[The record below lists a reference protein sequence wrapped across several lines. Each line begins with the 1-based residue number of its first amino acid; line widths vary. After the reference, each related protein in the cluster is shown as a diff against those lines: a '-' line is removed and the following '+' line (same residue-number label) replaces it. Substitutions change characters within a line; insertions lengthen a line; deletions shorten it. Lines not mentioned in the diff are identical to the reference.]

1 MLNAVVNVELLRIV
15 EALTKCLLIFGS
27 YLKENS
33 RDSIAEIVGA
43 QQVKRQSRQMQPHWL
58 LARTNTYLKK
68 KKKKAIW
75 FSRKIEQQTL
85 KRENFLFGSLH
96 SRKKQNQKEKHQKE
110 KQEKWRIS
118 CAFGD
123 FNTIKTT
130 TGF

>member
-68 KKKKAIW
+68 KKKKLFDLAGKLS
-75 FSRKIEQQTL
+75 SRREKGRTSYLAAYIQERNKTKKKNIRRKS
-85 KRENFLFGSLH
+85 KRNGGSLVPL
-96 SRKKQNQKEKHQKE
+96 ETL
-110 KQEKWRIS
+110 IL
-118 CAFGD
+118 
-123 FNTIKTT
+123 
-130 TGF
+130 